1 MRFARDHTH
10 NGVHQPAGAA
20 FVGDTNTA
28 RFLYHRGVLEPDGA
42 PGDDL
47 VTGPKTTNRQ
57 VWDVDIDDRA
67 PDTSTTTSAWGA
79 QEE

>member
-1 MRFARDHTH
+1 MRYTRDHTH
-10 NGVHQPAGAA
+10 NGVHHKAGAA

-28 RFLYHRGVLEPDGA
+28 RFLYHRGALEPNGQ

-47 VTGPKTTNRQ
+47 VTGPKISNRQ
-57 VWDVDIDDRA
+57 VWDVEIDERA
-67 PDTSTTTSAWGA
+67 PDTSTTTAWGA